1 MRKLLLL
8 VFVLVV
14 SGCRDSGMTQVA
26 TFESADL
33 SNKVVVLL
41 NKNDIRAKLTTLKD
55 GYGVL
60 VDDLQEMKARE
71 LLTYYNFYFEREDL
85 NDLLESKF
93 ASLSKLET
101 VKSNF
106 LQSREIYNKL
116 SIMPNILRVS
126 VVVTGEGS
134 KRISVLILSVSEIS
148 AQNKSNIE
156 RFLKG
161 VLNEED
167 RLTISY
173 FVQVVR
179 IEKI

>member
-8 VFVLVV
+8 FFVLVV

-173 FVQVVR
+173 FVQVV
-179 IEKI
+179 

>member
-33 SNKVVVLL
+33 SNKVIVLL
-41 NKNDIRAKLTTLKD
+41 NKNDIHAKLTTLKD

-71 LLTYYNFYFEREDL
+71 LLAYYNFYFEREDL

-126 VVVTGEGS
+126 VVVTGEES

-173 FVQVVR
+173 FVQVV
-179 IEKI
+179 

>member
-126 VVVTGEGS
+126 VIVTGEGS

-173 FVQVVR
+173 FVQVV
-179 IEKI
+179 

>member
-26 TFESADL
+26 TFESADV

-116 SIMPNILRVS
+116 SIMPSILRVS
-126 VVVTGEGS
+126 VVVTGEES

-173 FVQVVR
+173 FVQVV
-179 IEKI
+179 

>member
-1 MRKLLLL
+1 MKKILFLIFALI
-8 VFVLVV
+8 V
-14 SGCRDSGMTQVA
+14 SGCSESGMAQVA
-26 TFESADL
+26 KFESADL
-33 SNKVVVLL
+33 SNKVIVLL
-41 NKNDIRAKLTTLKD
+41 NKNQVNAKLTQLKD

-60 VDDLQEMKARE
+60 VDDAQEMKARE
-71 LLTYYNFYFEREDL
+71 LLAYYNFYFEREDL

-93 ASLSKLET
+93 ASLSKLEM

-126 VVVTGEGS
+126 VVVTGEKA
-134 KRISVLILSVSEIS
+134 KRISVLILSLSEIS
-148 AQNKSNIE
+148 AENKSNIE

-167 RLTISY
+167 KLTISY
-173 FVQVVR
+173 FVQAV
-179 IEKI
+179 

>member
-41 NKNDIRAKLTTLKD
+41 NKNDIHAKLTTLKD
-55 GYGVL
+55 GYGVQ

-71 LLTYYNFYFEREDL
+71 LLAYYNFYFEREDL

-126 VVVTGEGS
+126 VVVTGEKS
-134 KRISVLILSVSEIS
+134 KRISVLILSVNEIS

-161 VLNEED
+161 MLNEED

-173 FVQVVR
+173 FVQVV
-179 IEKI
+179 

>member
-1 MRKLLLL
+1 
-8 VFVLVV
+8 
-14 SGCRDSGMTQVA
+14 MTQVA

-173 FVQVVR
+173 FVQVV
-179 IEKI
+179 

>member
-156 RFLKG
+156 RF
-161 VLNEED
+161 
-167 RLTISY
+167 
-173 FVQVVR
+173 
-179 IEKI
+179 

>member
-134 KRISVLILSVSEIS
+134 KRISVLILS
-148 AQNKSNIE
+148 
-156 RFLKG
+156 
-161 VLNEED
+161 
-167 RLTISY
+167 
-173 FVQVVR
+173 
-179 IEKI
+179 

>member
-1 MRKLLLL
+1 M
-8 VFVLVV
+8 
-14 SGCRDSGMTQVA
+14 SGCSDSGMTQVA

-33 SNKVVVLL
+33 SNKVIVLL

-55 GYGVL
+55 GYGVM
-60 VDDLQEMKARE
+60 VDDLEEMKARE

-126 VVVTGEGS
+126 VVVTGEES

-173 FVQVVR
+173 FVQVV
-179 IEKI
+179 

>member
-1 MRKLLLL
+1 M
-8 VFVLVV
+8 
-14 SGCRDSGMTQVA
+14 SGCSDSGMTQVA

-33 SNKVVVLL
+33 SNKVIVLL

-55 GYGVL
+55 GYGVM
-60 VDDLQEMKARE
+60 VDDLEEMKARE
-71 LLTYYNFYFEREDL
+71 LLTYYNFYFEREEL

-126 VVVTGEGS
+126 VVVTGEES

-173 FVQVVR
+173 FVQVV
-179 IEKI
+179 

>member
-33 SNKVVVLL
+33 SNKVIVLL
-41 NKNDIRAKLTTLKD
+41 NKNDIHAKLTTLKD

-71 LLTYYNFYFEREDL
+71 LLAYYNFYFEREDL

-116 SIMPNILRVS
+116 SIMPSILRVS
-126 VVVTGEGS
+126 VVVTGEES

-173 FVQVVR
+173 FVQVV
-179 IEKI
+179 

>member
-33 SNKVVVLL
+33 SNKVIVLL
-41 NKNDIRAKLTTLKD
+41 NKNDIHAKLTTLKD

-71 LLTYYNFYFEREDL
+71 LLAYYNFYFEREDL

-126 VVVTGEGS
+126 VVVTGEES

-161 VLNEED
+161 VLNEDD

-173 FVQVVR
+173 FVQVV
-179 IEKI
+179 

>member
-148 AQNKSNIE
+148 AQNK
-156 RFLKG
+156 
-161 VLNEED
+161 
-167 RLTISY
+167 
-173 FVQVVR
+173 
-179 IEKI
+179 

>member
-148 AQNKSNIE
+148 AQNKSNIG

-173 FVQVVR
+173 FVQVV
-179 IEKI
+179 

>member
-33 SNKVVVLL
+33 SNKVIVLL
-41 NKNDIRAKLTTLKD
+41 NKNDIHAKLTTLKE

-71 LLTYYNFYFEREDL
+71 LLAYYNFYFEREDL

-126 VVVTGEGS
+126 VVVTGEES

-161 VLNEED
+161 VLNEDD

-173 FVQVVR
+173 FVQVV
-179 IEKI
+179 

>member
-106 LQSREIYNKL
+106 LQSR
-116 SIMPNILRVS
+116 
-126 VVVTGEGS
+126 
-134 KRISVLILSVSEIS
+134 
-148 AQNKSNIE
+148 
-156 RFLKG
+156 
-161 VLNEED
+161 
-167 RLTISY
+167 
-173 FVQVVR
+173 
-179 IEKI
+179 

>member
-1 MRKLLLL
+1 
-8 VFVLVV
+8 
-14 SGCRDSGMTQVA
+14 MTQVA

-126 VVVTGEGS
+126 VIVTGEGS

-173 FVQVVR
+173 FVQVV
-179 IEKI
+179 

>member
-8 VFVLVV
+8 FFVLVV

-126 VVVTGEGS
+126 VIVTGEGS

-173 FVQVVR
+173 FVQVV
-179 IEKI
+179 

>member
-161 VLNEED
+161 VLNE
-167 RLTISY
+167 
-173 FVQVVR
+173 
-179 IEKI
+179 

>member
-148 AQNKSNIE
+148 TQNKSNIE

-173 FVQVVR
+173 FVQVV
-179 IEKI
+179 

>member
-8 VFVLVV
+8 VFVLAM
-14 SGCRDSGMTQVA
+14 SGCSDSGMTQVA

-33 SNKVVVLL
+33 SNKVIVLL

-55 GYGVL
+55 GYGVM
-60 VDDLQEMKARE
+60 VDDLEEMKARE
-71 LLTYYNFYFEREDL
+71 LLTYYNFYFEREEL

-126 VVVTGEGS
+126 VVVTGEES

-173 FVQVVR
+173 FVQVV
-179 IEKI
+179 

>member
-126 VVVTGEGS
+126 VVVTGEES

-173 FVQVVR
+173 FVQVV
-179 IEKI
+179 

>member
-116 SIMPNILRVS
+116 SIVPNILRVS

-173 FVQVVR
+173 FVQVV
-179 IEKI
+179 

>member
-173 FVQVVR
+173 FVQVV
-179 IEKI
+179 

>member
-41 NKNDIRAKLTTLKD
+41 NKNDIRAKLTTLED

-173 FVQVVR
+173 FVQVV
-179 IEKI
+179 

>member
-26 TFESADL
+26 TVESADL
-33 SNKVVVLL
+33 SNKVGVIL

-173 FVQVVR
+173 FVQVV
-179 IEKI
+179 

>member
-1 MRKLLLL
+1 
-8 VFVLVV
+8 
-14 SGCRDSGMTQVA
+14 
-26 TFESADL
+26 
-33 SNKVVVLL
+33 
-41 NKNDIRAKLTTLKD
+41 
-55 GYGVL
+55 
-60 VDDLQEMKARE
+60 MKARE

-173 FVQVVR
+173 FVQVV
-179 IEKI
+179 